1 MLDDY
6 GGYISIGSS
15 GFVNGVQMIVNNGL
29 YTELTGKS
37 VYEEILPVLKKDA
50 GQKSIQTPCWRSC
63 ARRIPGTSCLS
74 FEQTDKQLEE
84 SFAQIKMLA
93 WGLILFIGLIGLLN
107 IVNTVYTNIHT
118 RINEIGTQRAIG
130 MSVGSLYR
138 TFLWEGVYYGL
149 IAAILGC
156 AAGYICTVFVQA
168 AAQEEL
174 SLAPLPFLPMVPG
187 HGSFNHS
194 LSGGD
199 LHPFEGNC
207 RE

>member
-1 MLDDY
+1 M
-6 GGYISIGSS
+6 
-15 GFVNGVQMIVNNGL
+15 
-29 YTELTGKS
+29 
-37 VYEEILPVLKKDA
+37 KKDA
-50 GQKSIQTPCWRSC
+50 DRKAFDTMLEELS
-63 ARRIPGTSCLS
+63 RRIPGTSCLS

-174 SLAPLPFLPMVPG
+174 SLAPLPFLPMVQATA
-187 HGSFNHS
+187 
-194 LSGGD
+194 LSITACLAATCIPLRKIAGMSIVGAIEN
-199 LHPFEGNC
+199 LE
-207 RE
+207 

>member
-1 MLDDY
+1 MLE
-6 GGYISIGSS
+6 
-15 GFVNGVQMIVNNGL
+15 
-29 YTELTGKS
+29 ELS
-37 VYEEILPVLKKDA
+37 
-50 GQKSIQTPCWRSC
+50 
-63 ARRIPGTSCLS
+63 RRIPGTSCLS

-156 AAGYICTVFVQA
+156 AAGYICTF
-168 AAQEEL
+168 L
-174 SLAPLPFLPMVPG
+174 YRRRHRRNLAWRLCPFLPMVQATAL
-187 HGSFNHS
+187 SNHS

-199 LHPFEGNC
+199 LHPFKENC
-207 RE
+207 RDEHSWGY